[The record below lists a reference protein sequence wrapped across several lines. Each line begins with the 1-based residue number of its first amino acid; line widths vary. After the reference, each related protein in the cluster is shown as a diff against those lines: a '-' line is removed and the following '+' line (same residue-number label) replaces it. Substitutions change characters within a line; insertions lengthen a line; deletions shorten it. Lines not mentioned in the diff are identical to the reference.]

1 MKKILTVIM
10 LLVAMNVAAQKEIKV
25 NSARELIEAIGSNR
39 IIVIQ
44 DGCVLNLTPILNN
57 EDFFDRDGFGWLP
70 NYYPERNGTEELKVS
85 CKCFDGRMLD
95 LIGIRNL
102 TIRGGKDC
110 KIVVEP
116 RYAYIFSF
124 YGCKNIRLERLTIG
138 HTEEGYCEGGV
149 ILASGCENLSI
160 ANCDLYGCGTYGLET
175 ASCRNVTMEKSII
188 RDCSYGIMQI
198 SNSSECKF
206 IDCDFFRC
214 REFNLVTLSDS
225 EDALFRNCRFA
236 QNQGELFMLESA
248 TRFENCEIHHAE
260 DQEIGNVDSENF
272 IADKATKVF
281 RDDAQLKER
290 KIGPKYAPERLGNT
304 SSKEIIEAI
313 RKRYAEVK
321 EMQKLRKEAEL
332 PPNQTVVTSNYM
344 AAGAGP
350 VNDVTTYFY
359 LGDYDEDLNRQI
371 YAVNFIVR
379 KYNVGATEFYQEFLF
394 DEDGI
399 LIFYFEKSDKD
410 ETRYYW
416 GYNELVKE
424 DVKGECLTDEV
435 NAYRLSQELLN
446 AFNLLM
452 NREF

>member
-1 MKKILTVIM
+1 
-10 LLVAMNVAAQKEIKV
+10 
-25 NSARELIEAIGSNR
+25 
-39 IIVIQ
+39 
-44 DGCVLNLTPILNN
+44 
-57 EDFFDRDGFGWLP
+57 
-70 NYYPERNGTEELKVS
+70 
-85 CKCFDGRMLD
+85 
-95 LIGIRNL
+95 
-102 TIRGGKDC
+102 
-110 KIVVEP
+110 
-116 RYAYIFSF
+116 
-124 YGCKNIRLERLTIG
+124 
-138 HTEEGYCEGGV
+138 
-149 ILASGCENLSI
+149 
-160 ANCDLYGCGTYGLET
+160 
-175 ASCRNVTMEKSII
+175 
-188 RDCSYGIMQI
+188 
-198 SNSSECKF
+198 
-206 IDCDFFRC
+206 
-214 REFNLVTLSDS
+214 
-225 EDALFRNCRFA
+225 
-236 QNQGELFMLESA
+236 
-248 TRFENCEIHHAE
+248 
-260 DQEIGNVDSENF
+260 
-272 IADKATKVF
+272 
-281 RDDAQLKER
+281 
-290 KIGPKYAPERLGNT
+290 
-304 SSKEIIEAI
+304 
-313 RKRYAEVK
+313 
-321 EMQKLRKEAEL
+321 MQKLRKEAEL